1 MSIHYERPLSIY
13 SANQEVRQLMNDRHR
28 RYLVLVTLRE
38 MMEQNRE
45 PTPISP
51 TRAVSRR

>member
-51 TRAVSRR
+51 KRAVSRR

>member
-45 PTPISP
+45 PTRISP
-51 TRAVSRR
+51 KRAVSRR

>member
-45 PTPISP
+45 PTPISSK
-51 TRAVSRR
+51 RAVSRR